1 MFKIFPLLD
10 ESNILHWDTLLAAI
24 YYKVHAHKSGLQEHT
39 HNTQNTHYYPS
50 RLIVI
55 KRAANFVS
63 ASINYSSTNKEKPI
77 KLLYSDT
84 IHFIENIQPKQ

>member
-39 HNTQNTHYYPS
+39 HITLKTH
-50 RLIVI
+50 II
-55 KRAANFVS
+55 
-63 ASINYSSTNKEKPI
+63 
-77 KLLYSDT
+77 
-84 IHFIENIQPKQ
+84 IQAG